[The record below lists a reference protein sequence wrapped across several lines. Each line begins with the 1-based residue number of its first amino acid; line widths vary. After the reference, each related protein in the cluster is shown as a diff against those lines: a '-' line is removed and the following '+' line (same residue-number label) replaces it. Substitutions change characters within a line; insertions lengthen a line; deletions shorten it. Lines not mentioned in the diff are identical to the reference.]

1 MINFDTL
8 TEIFVDVDDFFLTYS
23 NHCDSM
29 PIGNMTNRGPQS
41 KMALSEMATIV
52 IGFQLSGYRTFKHFY
67 QAIGTIFGKAFP
79 HLLSYSRFVEL
90 MPTLALPLW
99 GFLLSKMGKPT
110 GISFIDS
117 TKIVVCHNKRVSRNK
132 VFNGKAKLGKSSMGW
147 FFGFKLHL
155 IINDKGELL
164 QVHFTPGNVDDRVP
178 LKDISSSI
186 FGKLFGDKGY
196 ISKKITRNLM
206 EKGIQLITP
215 IKKNMKNVLIPLVDK
230 ILLRKRSLI
239 ETINDQLKNICQI
252 DHTRHRSPKNF
263 VVNLISAL
271 IAYSIKPKKPSLNI
285 DRVKLPQL
293 QISY

>member
-8 TEIFVDVDDFFLTYS
+8 TEIFVEVDDFFITYTKY
-23 NHCDSM
+23 CDSM
-29 PIGNMTNRGPQS
+29 PIGKMTSRGPQS
-41 KMALSEMATIV
+41 KMAPSEMAAIV

-67 QAIGTIFGKAFP
+67 QAIGSIFGKAFP

-99 GFLLSKMGKPT
+99 GFLLSKRGKST
-110 GISFIDS
+110 GICFIDS

-132 VFNGKAKLGKSSMGW
+132 VFSGKAKLGKSSMGW

-155 IINDKGELL
+155 IINDKGEIL

-178 LKDISSSI
+178 LKDISRSI

-196 ISKKITRNLM
+196 ISKELTRELA

-215 IKKNMKNVLIPLVDK
+215 IKKNMKNKLLPLMDK

-239 ETINDQLKNICQI
+239 ETVNDQLKNICQI

-263 VVNLISAL
+263 VVNLIAAL
-271 IAYSIKPKKPSLNI
+271 TAYSIKPKKPSLAI
-285 DRVKLPQL
+285 DRAKLPQL
-293 QISY
+293 AIAL